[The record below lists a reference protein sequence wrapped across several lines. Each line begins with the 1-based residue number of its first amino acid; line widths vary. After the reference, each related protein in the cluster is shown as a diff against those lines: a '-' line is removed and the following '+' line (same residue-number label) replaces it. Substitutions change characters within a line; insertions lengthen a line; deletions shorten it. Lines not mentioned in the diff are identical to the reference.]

1 MGYSKSGKDRWD
13 SLAEIRMLG
22 KNQAKGFAS
31 QMRRKELVPGTQ
43 EVMAQEVG
51 CRLT

>member
-1 MGYSKSGKDRWD
+1 MWD

-31 QMRRKELVPGTQ
+31 QMRRKGLVPGTQ
-43 EVMAQEVG
+43 EVVSQEVE
-51 CRLT
+51 CRLI